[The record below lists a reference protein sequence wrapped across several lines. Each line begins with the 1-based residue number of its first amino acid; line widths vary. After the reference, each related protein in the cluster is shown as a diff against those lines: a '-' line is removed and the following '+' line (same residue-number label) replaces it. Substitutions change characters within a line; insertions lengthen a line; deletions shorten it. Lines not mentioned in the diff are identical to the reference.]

1 VSIQVKPDR
10 VLTAFQ
16 VIGSVSQDWLVVSA
30 IVQAGAAV
38 VIGAFTYALWRATD
52 RLAEAT
58 KKYADLTEQMARLQ
72 SVSLARE
79 GQATAPSLIA
89 AGGSRNVGD
98 DAAVSEIRVENIG
111 GSSAYDVEIDTSWG
125 TTKIQGPV
133 REGIRAQGPVA
144 EGGVGSEP
152 RQGPDHPAVPVQG
165 LTGRLVDTES
175 GRGPGSRRGL
185 TGSSRSNAARRPEGC
200 EADG

>member
-133 REGIRAQGPVA
+133 REGIRAQG
-144 EGGVGSEP
+144 
-152 RQGPDHPAVPVQG
+152 QVQ
-165 LTGRLVDTES
+165 L
-175 GRGPGSRRGL
+175 RRG
-185 TGSSRSNAARRPEGC
+185 EW
-200 EADG
+200 EASPDKDPTIQRFRFKDSQGVSWTQSPGEAPVRVED